1 MKKSM
6 IISKEM
12 VTFAELIKQSM
23 MKRTILT
30 LVTLLSMVSCQLTA
44 DRTIAQK
51 DIYGFWQLEGEVN
64 KELPWSKIEF
74 INDSD
79 ILIDPSLDT
88 IYHYRHFAINGDSL
102 ILTDHQMQESIYR
115 VDHLEDSDLVITDFK
130 NTGVQLHFRKF
141 VGKSA
146 EGEYMM
152 DGCHTKVFSA
162 RDLSP
167 DSLDVNVKS
176 VLVNEYYEYAKK
188 EIHILSRHEIQTARR
203 ILESYFENKE
213 YHNKLDKD
221 RYPYPFNQYVRQY
234 TAHVENGD
242 IIVTVNLLKR
252 WCAFDGYTSLK
263 MDVYSVEDGGPSYAT
278 AVINLTKGEVV
289 WFMTNG
295 EA

>member
-1 MKKSM
+1 MKKNICYLM
-6 IISKEM
+6 
-12 VTFAELIKQSM
+12 
-23 MKRTILT
+23 
-30 LVTLLSMVSCQLTA
+30 LLLLMVSCQLTA

-88 IYHYRHFAINGDSL
+88 IYHYRHFTINGDSL

-130 NTGVQLHFRKF
+130 NTGVQLHFCKF

-152 DGCHTKVFSA
+152 DGCHTKAFSA
-162 RDLSP
+162 SDLSP

-203 ILESYFENKE
+203 ILETYFENKE
-213 YHNKLDKD
+213 YQKVLDED

-242 IIVTVNLLKR
+242 IIVTVNLLRR

-263 MDVYSVEDGGPSYAT
+263 MDIYEVCDGGPSYAT
-278 AVINLTKGEVV
+278 AVINLTKGEIV

>member
-1 MKKSM
+1 MMKKNTCYVM
-6 IISKEM
+6 
-12 VTFAELIKQSM
+12 
-23 MKRTILT
+23 
-30 LVTLLSMVSCQLTA
+30 LLLLMVSCQLTA
-44 DRTIAQK
+44 DKTIAQK
-51 DIYGFWQLEGEVN
+51 DIYGFWRLEGEVN

-79 ILIDPSLDT
+79 IWIDPSLDT
-88 IYHYRHFAINGDSL
+88 IYHYRHFTINGDSL
-102 ILTDHQMQESIYR
+102 ILTNHQMHESSYR
-115 VDHLEDSDLVITDFK
+115 VDHLKDSDLVITDFK
-130 NTGVQLHFRKF
+130 DTGVQLHFRKF

-152 DGCHTKVFSA
+152 DGRPTKVFSA
-162 RDLSP
+162 SYLSL

-176 VLVNEYYEYAKK
+176 ILVNEFYEYAKK
-188 EIHILSRHEIQTARR
+188 EIHILSRHEVQMARR

-213 YHNKLDKD
+213 YQKVLDED

-242 IIVTVNLLKR
+242 IIVTVNLLRR

-295 EA
+295 IA

>member
-1 MKKSM
+1 MKKNICYLM
-6 IISKEM
+6 
-12 VTFAELIKQSM
+12 
-23 MKRTILT
+23 
-30 LVTLLSMVSCQLTA
+30 LLLLMVSCQLTA

-79 ILIDPSLDT
+79 IWIDPSLDT
-88 IYHYRHFAINGDSL
+88 IYHYRHFTINGDSL

-141 VGKSA
+141 VSVSD

-213 YHNKLDKD
+213 YQNKLDED

-242 IIVTVNLLKR
+242 IIVTVNLLRR
-252 WCAFDGYTSLK
+252 WCAFDGYTSL
-263 MDVYSVEDGGPSYAT
+263 VCDGGPSYAT
-278 AVINLTKGEVV
+278 AVINLTKGEIV

-295 EA
+295 QA

>member
-1 MKKSM
+1 MKKN
-6 IISKEM
+6 ICY
-12 VTFAELIKQSM
+12 LI
-23 MKRTILT
+23 
-30 LVTLLSMVSCQLTA
+30 LLLLMVSCQLTA

-79 ILIDPSLDT
+79 IWIDPSLDT
-88 IYHYRHFAINGDSL
+88 IYHYRHFTINGDSL
-102 ILTDHQMQESIYR
+102 ILTGHQMQESIYR

-146 EGEYMM
+146 EGEYMI
-152 DGCHTKVFSA
+152 DGCLIKENVFSA

-213 YHNKLDKD
+213 YQKVLDED

-242 IIVTVNLLKR
+242 IIVRVNLMAS
-252 WCAFDGYTSLK
+252 WQAFDDYTSLK
-263 MDVYSVEDGGPSYAT
+263 MDIYEVCDGGPSYAT
-278 AVINLTKGEVV
+278 AVINLTKGEIV

>member
-1 MKKSM
+1 MKKNICYLM
-6 IISKEM
+6 
-12 VTFAELIKQSM
+12 
-23 MKRTILT
+23 
-30 LVTLLSMVSCQLTA
+30 LLLLMVSCQLTA

-79 ILIDPSLDT
+79 IWIDPSLDT
-88 IYHYRHFAINGDSL
+88 IYHYRHFTINGDSL

-115 VDHLEDSDLVITDFK
+115 VDHLKDSDLVITDFK
-130 NTGVQLHFRKF
+130 NTGFQLHFCKF
-141 VGKSA
+141 VSVSD
-146 EGEYMM
+146 EGEYMI
-152 DGCHTKVFSA
+152 DGCLIKENVFSA

-188 EIHILSRHEIQTARR
+188 EIHILSRHEVQTARR

-213 YHNKLDKD
+213 YQKVLDED

-242 IIVTVNLLKR
+242 IIVRVNLMAS
-252 WCAFDGYTSLK
+252 WQAFDDYTSLK
-263 MDVYSVEDGGPSYAT
+263 KDVYSVEDGGPSYAT
-278 AVINLTKGEVV
+278 AVINLTKGEIV

>member
-1 MKKSM
+1 MKKNICYLM
-6 IISKEM
+6 
-12 VTFAELIKQSM
+12 
-23 MKRTILT
+23 
-30 LVTLLSMVSCQLTA
+30 LLLLMVSCQLTA

-79 ILIDPSLDT
+79 IWIDPSLDT
-88 IYHYRHFAINGDSL
+88 IYHYRHFTINGDSL

-141 VGKSA
+141 VSVSD
-146 EGEYMM
+146 EGEYMI
-152 DGCHTKVFSA
+152 DGCLIKENVFSA

-176 VLVNEYYEYAKK
+176 VFVNEYYKYAKK

-213 YHNKLDKD
+213 YQKVLDED

-242 IIVTVNLLKR
+242 IIVTVNLMTT
-252 WCAFDGYTSLK
+252 WDAFDGYTTLK
-263 MDVYSVEDGGPSYAT
+263 MDVYEVYDGGPSYAT
-278 AVINLTKGEVV
+278 AVINLTKGEIV

>member
-1 MKKSM
+1 MMKKNICYLM
-6 IISKEM
+6 
-12 VTFAELIKQSM
+12 
-23 MKRTILT
+23 
-30 LVTLLSMVSCQLTA
+30 LLLLMVSCQLTA

-79 ILIDPSLDT
+79 IWIDPSLDT
-88 IYHYRHFAINGDSL
+88 IYHYRHFTINGDSL
-102 ILTDHQMQESIYR
+102 ILTDHQMQENIYR
-115 VDHLEDSDLVITDFK
+115 IDHLKDSDLVISDFK
-130 NTGVQLHFRKF
+130 NTGVQLHFCKF
-141 VGKSA
+141 VSVSD

-152 DGCHTKVFSA
+152 DGCLIKENVFSA

-188 EIHILSRHEIQTARR
+188 EIHILSRHEVQTARR

-213 YHNKLDKD
+213 YQKVLDED

-242 IIVTVNLLKR
+242 IIVRVNLMAS
-252 WCAFDGYTSLK
+252 WQAFDDYTSLK
-263 MDVYSVEDGGPSYAT
+263 KDVYSVEDGGPSYAT

-295 EA
+295 QA

>member
-1 MKKSM
+1 
-6 IISKEM
+6 M
-12 VTFAELIKQSM
+12 VTFAELFKQPM

-79 ILIDPSLDT
+79 IWIDPSLDT
-88 IYHYRHFAINGDSL
+88 IYHYRHFTINGDSL

-176 VLVNEYYEYAKK
+176 VLVNEYYEYVKK
-188 EIHILSRHEIQTARR
+188 EIHILSCHEVQMARR
-203 ILESYFENKE
+203 ILKSYFVNKE
-213 YHNKLDKD
+213 YQNKLDED

-242 IIVTVNLLKR
+242 IIVTVNLLRR

-263 MDVYSVEDGGPSYAT
+263 MDIYEVCDGGPSYAT
-278 AVINLTKGEVV
+278 AVINLTKGEIV

-295 EA
+295 QA

>member
-1 MKKSM
+1 MKKN
-6 IISKEM
+6 ICY
-12 VTFAELIKQSM
+12 LI
-23 MKRTILT
+23 
-30 LVTLLSMVSCQLTA
+30 LLLLMVSCQLTA

-79 ILIDPSLDT
+79 IWIDPSLDT
-88 IYHYRHFAINGDSL
+88 IYHYRHFTINGDSL

-115 VDHLEDSDLVITDFK
+115 VDHLKDSDLVITDFK

-146 EGEYMM
+146 EGEYMI
-152 DGCHTKVFSA
+152 DGCLIKENVFSA

-188 EIHILSRHEIQTARR
+188 EIHILSRHEVQTARR

-213 YHNKLDKD
+213 YQKVLDED

-242 IIVTVNLLKR
+242 IIVRVNLMAS
-252 WCAFDGYTSLK
+252 WQAFDDYTSLK
-263 MDVYSVEDGGPSYAT
+263 KDVYSVEDGGPSYAT
-278 AVINLTKGEVV
+278 AVINLTKGEIV

-295 EA
+295 QA

>member
-1 MKKSM
+1 M
-6 IISKEM
+6 
-12 VTFAELIKQSM
+12 
-23 MKRTILT
+23 
-30 LVTLLSMVSCQLTA
+30 MVSCQLTA

-79 ILIDPSLDT
+79 VWIDPSLDT
-88 IYHYRHFAINGDSL
+88 IYHYRHFTINGDSL

-115 VDHLEDSDLVITDFK
+115 IDHLKDSDLVITDFK

-141 VGKSA
+141 VSVSA
-146 EGEYMM
+146 EDEYMM
-152 DGCHTKVFSA
+152 DGCYIKEKVFSA
-162 RDLSP
+162 RNLSP

-176 VLVNEYYEYAKK
+176 VFVNEYYEYAKK

-203 ILESYFENKE
+203 ILETYFENKE
-213 YHNKLDKD
+213 YQKVLDED

-234 TAHVENGD
+234 TAHAENGD
-242 IIVTVNLLKR
+242 IIVTVNLMTT
-252 WCAFDGYTSLK
+252 WDAFDGYTTLK
-263 MDVYSVEDGGPSYAT
+263 MDVYEVYDGGPSYAT
-278 AVINLTKGEVV
+278 AVINLTKGEIV

>member
-1 MKKSM
+1 MNYGKPINGMKK
-6 IISKEM
+6 
-12 VTFAELIKQSM
+12 VFYYLIALLM
-23 MKRTILT
+23 MA
-30 LVTLLSMVSCQLTA
+30 SCQLA
-44 DRTIAQK
+44 EDRTIAPK
-51 DIYGFWQLEGEVN
+51 DIYGYWQVEGEVN

-74 INDSD
+74 LNDSD
-79 ILIDPSLDT
+79 IWIDPSLDT
-88 IYHYRHFAINGDSL
+88 IYHYRHFTINGDSL

-152 DGCHTKVFSA
+152 DGCHIKVFSA
-162 RDLSP
+162 SDLSL

-213 YHNKLDKD
+213 YQNKLDEN

-242 IIVTVNLLKR
+242 IIVTVNLMKS
-252 WCAFDGYTSLK
+252 WNAFDGYTSLK
-263 MDVYSVEDGGPSYAT
+263 MDIYEVCDGGPSYAT
-278 AVINLTKGEVV
+278 AVINLTKGEIV

-295 EA
+295 QA

>member
-1 MKKSM
+1 
-6 IISKEM
+6 M
-12 VTFAELIKQSM
+12 VTFAELFKQPM

-30 LVTLLSMVSCQLTA
+30 LVALLSMVSCQLTA

-79 ILIDPSLDT
+79 IWIDPSLDT
-88 IYHYRHFAINGDSL
+88 IYHYRHFTINGDSL
-102 ILTDHQMQESIYR
+102 ILTDHQMQEYIYR
-115 VDHLEDSDLVITDFK
+115 IDNLKDSDLVITDFK
-130 NTGVQLHFRKF
+130 DTGVQLHFRKF

-146 EGEYMM
+146 EGEYMI
-152 DGCHTKVFSA
+152 DGSFTKGFSA

-176 VLVNEYYEYAKK
+176 VLVNEYYEYVKK
-188 EIHILSRHEIQTARR
+188 EIHILSRQEMQTARG
-203 ILESYFENKE
+203 ILETYFENKE
-213 YHNKLDKD
+213 YQKKLDED
-221 RYPYPFNQYVRQY
+221 RYPYSFNQYVRQY

-242 IIVTVNLLKR
+242 IIVTVNLLRR

-263 MDVYSVEDGGPSYAT
+263 MDIYEVCDGGPSYAT

>member
-1 MKKSM
+1 
-6 IISKEM
+6 M

-23 MKRTILT
+23 MKKNICYLM
-30 LVTLLSMVSCQLTA
+30 LLLLMVSCQLTT
-44 DRTIAQK
+44 DRTIVQK
-51 DIYGFWQLEGEVN
+51 DIYGYWQLEGEVN

-74 INDSD
+74 INDSN
-79 ILIDPSLDT
+79 IWIDPRLDT

-115 VDHLEDSDLVITDFK
+115 VDHLKDSAMVISDFK
-130 NTGVQLHFRKF
+130 DTGVQLHFRKF

-146 EGEYMM
+146 EGEYMIN
-152 DGCHTKVFSA
+152 GCHTKVFSA

-176 VLVNEYYEYAKK
+176 VLVNEYYEYVKK
-188 EIHILSRHEIQTARR
+188 EIHILNRHEVQTARR
-203 ILESYFENKE
+203 ILESFFENKE
-213 YHNKLDKD
+213 YQNKLDED
-221 RYPYPFNQYVRQY
+221 GYPYPFNQYVRQY

-242 IIVTVNLLKR
+242 IIVTVNLLR
-252 WCAFDGYTSLK
+252 TWHAFDGYTSLK
-263 MDVYSVEDGGPSYAT
+263 KDVYEVYDGGPSYAT

-295 EA
+295 QA

>member
-1 MKKSM
+1 
-6 IISKEM
+6 
-12 VTFAELIKQSM
+12 M
-23 MKRTILT
+23 MKNFFCF
-30 LVTLLSMVSCQLTA
+30 LLLLLMMVSCQLTA
-44 DRTIAQK
+44 DRTVVQK
-51 DIYGFWQLEGEVN
+51 DIYGYWQLEGETN

-74 INDSD
+74 IDDSY
-79 ILIDPSLDT
+79 IWIDPSLDT
-88 IYHYRHFAINGDSL
+88 IYYYRHFTINGDSL
-102 ILTDHQMQESIYR
+102 ILTDHQKHESIYR
-115 VDHLEDSDLVITDFK
+115 VDHLKDSDLVITDFK

-188 EIHILSRHEIQTARR
+188 EIHILSRHEVQTARR

-213 YHNKLDKD
+213 YQKVLDED

-242 IIVTVNLLKR
+242 IIVRVNLMAS
-252 WCAFDGYTSLK
+252 WQAFDGYTSLK

-278 AVINLTKGEVV
+278 AVINLTKGEIV

-295 EA
+295 QA

>member
-1 MKKSM
+1 MKKNICYLM
-6 IISKEM
+6 
-12 VTFAELIKQSM
+12 
-23 MKRTILT
+23 
-30 LVTLLSMVSCQLTA
+30 LLLLMVSCQLTA

-79 ILIDPSLDT
+79 IWIDPSLDT
-88 IYHYRHFAINGDSL
+88 IYHYRHFTINGDSL

-141 VGKSA
+141 VSVSD
-146 EGEYMM
+146 EGEYMI
-152 DGCHTKVFSA
+152 DGCLIKENVFSA

-176 VLVNEYYEYAKK
+176 VFVNEYYKYAKK

-213 YHNKLDKD
+213 YQNKLDED

-242 IIVTVNLLKR
+242 IIVTVNLLRR

-263 MDVYSVEDGGPSYAT
+263 MDIYEVCDGGPSYAT
-278 AVINLTKGEVV
+278 AVINLTKGEIV

-295 EA
+295 QA

>member
-1 MKKSM
+1 MKKNICYLM
-6 IISKEM
+6 
-12 VTFAELIKQSM
+12 
-23 MKRTILT
+23 
-30 LVTLLSMVSCQLTA
+30 LLLLMVSCQLTA

-79 ILIDPSLDT
+79 IWIDPRLDT
-88 IYHYRHFAINGDSL
+88 IYHYRHFAITGDSL

-115 VDHLEDSDLVITDFK
+115 VDHLEDSDLVITDFM

-162 RDLSP
+162 SDLSL

-176 VLVNEYYEYAKK
+176 VLVNEYYEYVKK
-188 EIHILSRHEIQTARR
+188 EIHILSCHEVQMARR

-213 YHNKLDKD
+213 YQNKLDED

-242 IIVTVNLLKR
+242 IIVTVNLLRR

-263 MDVYSVEDGGPSYAT
+263 MDIYEVCDGGPSYAT
-278 AVINLTKGEVV
+278 AVINLTKGEIV

-295 EA
+295 QA